1 MLTNRL
7 YNKEAVLNFLLNRET
22 LTESQQKSV
31 AHIRGLKDITE
42 LNLTP
47 NGSDEV
53 AGTNAK
59 FACPVTGLT
68 MNGSYRC
75 VCVCVLGSLITIVIA
90 TAQCSHE

>member
-1 MLTNRL
+1 MLANRL

-75 VCVCVLGSLITIVIA
+75 VC
-90 TAQCSHE
+90 